1 MSPKYTITEKIL
13 SYTAEIAELIGSIKV
28 TAELDKNPVLRRKNR
43 IQTIYGSLAIEQNT
57 LSVEQVTAVI
67 NGKAVIAP
75 PKDIVEVKN
84 AFEIYELLDTLNPY
98 SIDDLLKA
106 HGVMMRGLVSGAG
119 DFRQKPVGV
128 VDGKSGEIIH
138 VGTLPAYVPEA
149 VDNLMNRTANSSLH
163 PLVKSCV
170 FHYEFE
176 LIHPFLDGNG
186 RCGRLWHT
194 LILSKWNPIFA
205 WLPIESM
212 IYRFQE
218 EYYSVLNRCN
228 EKCYSTAF
236 IEFMLEI
243 IKSVLTETVEMSRKV
258 AIESDK
264 VAIENEKVAIE
275 QRIAAMKGRTKNNF
289 QRIFNSFG
297 FDGIFGRKDISELCG
312 ISYAAAG
319 KIIVKLKENGLI
331 KDVKGA
337 GKGKY
342 KFGIE

>member
-1 MSPKYTITEKIL
+1 
-13 SYTAEIAELIGSIKV
+13 
-28 TAELDKNPVLRRKNR
+28 
-43 IQTIYGSLAIEQNT
+43 
-57 LSVEQVTAVI
+57 
-67 NGKAVIAP
+67 
-75 PKDIVEVKN
+75 
-84 AFEIYELLDTLNPY
+84 
-98 SIDDLLKA
+98 
-106 HGVMMRGLVSGAG
+106 MMRGLVSGAG

-264 VAIENEKVAIE
+264 VAIENEK
-275 QRIAAMKGRTKNNF
+275 
-289 QRIFNSFG
+289 
-297 FDGIFGRKDISELCG
+297 
-312 ISYAAAG
+312 
-319 KIIVKLKENGLI
+319 
-331 KDVKGA
+331 
-337 GKGKY
+337 
-342 KFGIE
+342 